1 MKALFTFLFLTFYV
15 GAIAFAQSPEPT
27 AEEPTKQIFGF
38 RAGGNLSSIS
48 GNDLYLGYH
57 AGFFTDMPFSKKY
70 GFSVEL
76 NYARQGGTFQ
86 GTPIKMDYI
95 VFPVLFN
102 LYVSEVAL
110 QAGAYAAPLLSAQ
123 NAQDGY
129 YNSTGNINNMDL
141 GLAVGVKRALGTVG
155 VGLRY
160 YQGLQN
166 VAGSGSKVVNHKLE
180 LSLRLNL

>member
-1 MKALFTFLFLTFYV
+1 MGTT
-15 GAIAFAQSPEPT
+15 AFAQTPASTPAEP
-27 AEEPTKQIFGF
+27 AKQIFGF
-38 RAGGNLSSIS
+38 RVGGNLSSFS
-48 GNDLYLGYH
+48 DDDLYLGYH
-57 AGFFTDMPFSKKY
+57 AGFFTDMPVSKKY

-76 NYARQGGTFQ
+76 NYTRQGGTFF
-86 GTPIKMDYI
+86 GTPIKMDYV

-110 QAGAYAAPLLSAQ
+110 QAGAYAAPLL
-123 NAQDGY
+123 NARNRNENY
-129 YNSTGNINNMDL
+129 YDNTGNLNNMDL
-141 GLAVGVKRALGTVG
+141 GLAIGLKRAYGTAG
-155 VGLRY
+155 IGLRY